1 MWTLLK
7 RDADVDGRR
16 RAVAKH
22 NAENLFV
29 KKGLAMA
36 ACRHVM
42 NVGAKPA
49 IVSIHHDGTVHV
61 TSAGHE
67 MGQVR
72 QETEFFISS
81 PIFFSRFVFLPPSFF
96 FCSSQHHH
104 TTTTSSVSPS
114 LSLPLPLSLSL
125 SSLSLSLLSLSPC
138 LSLSLSP
145 PPLSLSLPLSLFFFS
160 FSLSSKS
167 TATQG
172 IHTKVLQAANLALSS
187 AQPAGTPPLPMSL
200 FHHADSSTDALPN
213 CGPSWASTTSEAAS
227 EAVRQ
232 AASKL
237 AESLRDRFVVDDP
250 EKPGS
255 KKTLTWLEVIESVHP
270 SFPFSASNIPLTAYS
285 FYDGTERHAAGR
297 GKSALSYNGY
307 GVAVTEA
314 EVDALTG
321 EVRIARADIVLDAG
335 ASLNPALDSG
345 QIEGGYVQGLGLALS
360 EAVRVNPRTG
370 ACATSTWQY
379 KVPTADSCPR
389 ALHVHLL
396 PSAKHARGVLSSKA
410 VGEPPLLLA
419 STALCAVQAACDAAR
434 EGFAARV
441 AGGGGGGGS
450 AAAAAPAAAQLLNGT
465 IENRSRDGPTLAA
478 PRTLLTA
485 PATPAAVKA
494 AIGLV
499 PLAEMVAGGP
509 AGKL

>member
-1 MWTLLK
+1 M
-7 RDADVDGRR
+7 
-16 RAVAKH
+16 
-22 NAENLFV
+22 
-29 KKGLAMA
+29 
-36 ACRHVM
+36 
-42 NVGAKPA
+42 
-49 IVSIHHDGTVHV
+49 
-61 TSAGHE
+61 
-67 MGQVR
+67 
-72 QETEFFISS
+72 
-81 PIFFSRFVFLPPSFF
+81 
-96 FCSSQHHH
+96 
-104 TTTTSSVSPS
+104 
-114 LSLPLPLSLSL
+114 
-125 SSLSLSLLSLSPC
+125 
-138 LSLSLSP
+138 
-145 PPLSLSLPLSLFFFS
+145 
-160 FSLSSKS
+160 
-167 TATQG
+167 
-172 IHTKVLQAANLALSS
+172 
-187 AQPAGTPPLPMSL
+187 
-200 FHHADSSTDALPN
+200 
-213 CGPSWASTTSEAAS
+213 
-227 EAVRQ
+227 
-232 AASKL
+232 
-237 AESLRDRFVVDDP
+237 
-250 EKPGS
+250 
-255 KKTLTWLEVIESVHP
+255 TWLEVIESVHP
-270 SFPFSASNIPLTAYS
+270 SVGFSASNIPLTAYS

-379 KVPTADSCPR
+379 KVPTADGCPR